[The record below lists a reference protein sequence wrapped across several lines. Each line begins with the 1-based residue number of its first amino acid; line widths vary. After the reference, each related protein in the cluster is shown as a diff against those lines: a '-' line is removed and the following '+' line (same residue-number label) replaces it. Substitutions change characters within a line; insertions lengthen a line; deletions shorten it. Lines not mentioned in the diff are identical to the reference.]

1 MKNLL
6 FAVSLMWSIMA
17 CQKTEELAPAPAS
30 PTGNPTN
37 IANPSQTFDAT
48 GQKLLSQG
56 TFMGSGRYNASGS
69 VKLYEKDGKRT
80 LLFENFKVDN
90 GPDLRLYLSEDKVA
104 SNFVEVSSKL
114 NSGAFFVEVP
124 ATANLQKQK
133 FVLIWCKAFTVLF
146 ADAELK

>member
-1 MKNLL
+1 MKKLL
-6 FAVSLMWSIMA
+6 LTMSLLWSVMA

-30 PTGNPTN
+30 PTGRPTN

-56 TFMGSGRYNASGS
+56 MFMGSGRYNASGS
-69 VKLYEKDGKRT
+69 VKLYEKDGKRI

-90 GPDLRLYLSEDKVA
+90 GPDLRLYLSENKMA
-104 SNFVEVSSKL
+104 SNFTEVSSKL

-124 ATANLQKQK
+124 PTANLQKQK
-133 FVLIWCKAFTVLF
+133 FVLIWCKAFKVLF

>member
-1 MKNLL
+1 MKKLL
-6 FAVSLMWSIMA
+6 LAMSLMWSVMA

-30 PTGNPTN
+30 PTGRPTN

-56 TFMGSGRYNASGS
+56 MFMGSGRYNASGS
-69 VKLYEKDGKRT
+69 VKLYEKDGKRI

-90 GPDLRLYLSEDKVA
+90 GPDLRLYLSENKMA
-104 SNFVEVSSKL
+104 SNFVEVSTKL